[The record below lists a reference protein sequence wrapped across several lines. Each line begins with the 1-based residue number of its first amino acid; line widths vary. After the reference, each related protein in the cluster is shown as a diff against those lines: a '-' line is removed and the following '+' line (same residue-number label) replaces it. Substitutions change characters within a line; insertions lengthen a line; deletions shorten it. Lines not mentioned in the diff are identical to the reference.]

1 VFAQPIVQSLLK
13 EADEDVDMEVG
24 LASGGGS
31 DKEMWMDPADA
42 IEMLQDTGTMCE
54 SMPRMFSRV
63 E

>member
-1 VFAQPIVQSLLK
+1 LK

-31 DKEMWMDPADA
+31 DKKMWMDPADA
-42 IEMLQDTGTMCE
+42 IAMLQDTGTMCE
-54 SMPRMFSRV
+54 SMPKMFSRV